1 MNQSITPERA
11 GRLIKLATTAS
22 VATAAVLV
30 GAKLFAWMLTDSVSL
45 LSSLVDSAMDV
56 LASLVNYFAVR
67 HALQPADREHRF
79 GHGKAEPLAA
89 LGQAAFITGSG
100 IFIVIEAGHRIVQP
114 RLIDYGTVGIA
125 VMGFAIVV
133 TAGLI
138 FFQRYVIKR
147 TDSTAIRADS
157 LHYMTDVL
165 VNGSVIVSLLL
176 VTRYGWY
183 LADSIFAIAIAG
195 YIIYSAWRI
204 ARVALDKLMD
214 RELPDEDRE
223 RIKAVALAHPEVANL
238 HDLRTRSSG
247 VRAFIQLHLEMK
259 GSLSLN
265 RAHEISDEVE
275 AEILRAFPNA
285 EVIIHEDPEGLE
297 EPPKMERRGSR

>member
-1 MNQSITPERA
+1 LNQSITPERA

-138 FFQRYVIKR
+138 SFQRYVIKR

-176 VTRYGWY
+176 VTRFGWY

-204 ARVALDKLMD
+204 VRVALDKLMD

>member
-138 FFQRYVIKR
+138 SFQRYVIKR

-176 VTRYGWY
+176 VTRFGWY

-204 ARVALDKLMD
+204 VRVALDKLMD